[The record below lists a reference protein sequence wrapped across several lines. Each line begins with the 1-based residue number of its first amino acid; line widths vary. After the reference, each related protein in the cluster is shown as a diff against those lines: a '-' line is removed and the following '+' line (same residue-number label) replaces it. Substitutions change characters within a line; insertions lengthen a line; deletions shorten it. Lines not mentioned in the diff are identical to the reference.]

1 MAPPKKTA
9 LPKPL
14 PDGFILTD
22 NCKKK
27 WRLGKIFG
35 QGGFGL
41 IYLAS
46 QDVQT
51 PVPEDTEFVIKLEYL
66 TNGPL
71 FCELKFYQRAAKPD
85 SVQTW
90 MKTRKM
96 DFLGVPRFWG
106 SGQAEHNGLN
116 YRFMAMDRLGTDLQ
130 KLYERSGR
138 FRKDTVLQLGQ
149 TLVDVLE
156 FIHENEYV
164 HADIKASNLMLGYRN
179 QHQVYLADYGLS
191 HRYCP
196 QGEHIPHKERPK
208 DCHNGTI
215 EYTSLDAHE
224 GVAAS
229 RRSDL
234 QILGF
239 CLLHWVCG
247 SLPWEHMLKNPEQ
260 VQQAKTRLMAGLPG
274 SVQQLAV
281 SRGDAD
287 EVADLLLYV
296 RTLDYK
302 EKPDYQ
308 KIKQLLA
315 TGGSGVLDFSAPGSS
330 DSTTSK
336 KRGRRTTKPI
346 SVSDPE
352 SDTDDSSAT
361 AASSRRKMAATKPA
375 SRSRVRKPVRDEPP
389 EDQQQDKP
397 KPIPACYLRGPP
409 IGHMTTQKVSNASRQ
424 KDMAKQR
431 LRSRPDPEPSEE
443 EEEVEDRPRTR
454 SARAR
459 RELGGASRQKNNHW
473 DFTQPLGERG
483 FWSIQEPSGGEKRT
497 HHYQI
502 HTDRVELRP
511 NSLSSSHPGWWVFVG
526 ASLLLTAVM
535 MMIGSLA

>member
-1 MAPPKKTA
+1 MAPPKKSA

-22 NCKKK
+22 NYKKK
-27 WRLGKIFG
+27 WRLGSIFG

-46 QDVQT
+46 QDVQS
-51 PVPEDTEFVIKLEYL
+51 PVPEDTEFVIKVEYL

-85 SVQTW
+85 SVHTW
-90 MKTRKM
+90 MRTRNM

-106 SGQAEHNGLN
+106 FGQAEHNGLN

-130 KLYERSGR
+130 KLYQQSGR

-149 TLVDVLE
+149 RLVDVLE

-164 HADIKASNLMLGYRN
+164 HADIKAANLMLGYRN

-196 QGEHIPHKERPK
+196 QGEHIALKERPK

-215 EYTSLDAHE
+215 EYTSLDAHI

-247 SLPWEHMLKNPEQ
+247 SLPWEHVLKNPEQ
-260 VQQAKTRLMAGLPG
+260 VKQAKTRLMEGLPG

-281 SRGDAD
+281 SRGDTD

-296 RTLDYK
+296 RTLGYQDG
-302 EKPDYQ
+302 PDYQ
-308 KIKQLLA
+308 RIKQLLA
-315 TGGSGVLDFSAPGSS
+315 TGGSGVLDFSAPGSAGS
-330 DSTTSK
+330 ATTNK
-336 KRGRRTTKPI
+336 TRGRRPTKAT
-346 SVSDPE
+346 SVSDHD
-352 SDTDDSSAT
+352 SDDGSAT
-361 AASSRRKMAATKPA
+361 APA
-375 SRSRVRKPVRDEPP
+375 SRRSTDPRSAFSQSRVRKPVRVEPQ
-389 EDQQQDKP
+389 EDQLQDRP
-397 KPIPACYLRGPP
+397 KPVPARYLRGPP
-409 IGHMTTQKVSNASRQ
+409 IGHAATQKVSNASRQ
-424 KDMAKQR
+424 KDVVKQR

-443 EEEVEDRPRTR
+443 EEEEDRPRTR
-454 SARAR
+454 SGRSR
-459 RELGGASRQKNNHW
+459 RELGGASRQKNNHG
-473 DFTQPLGERG
+473 DFTQLLGDRA
-483 FWSIQEPSGGEKRT
+483 FRSTREPSSGGKRT
-497 HHYQI
+497 HHDQI
-502 HTDRVELRP
+502 HADRIEQRP
-511 NSLSSSHPGWWVFVG
+511 SSLGGSHAGWWVFAG
-526 ASLLLTAVM
+526 ASLLLMAAM
-535 MMIGSLA
+535 MMMMMGSLA